1 MFMKQVLAVL
11 VLGYFV
17 SGITE
22 DMDAVSLQD
31 ASHTKDRPTLV
42 GYDFTEEEKATL
54 ENTG

>member
-1 MFMKQVLAVL
+1 MKQVLAVL